1 MKIGLLSDA
10 HGNPEGL
17 ANCISYLEQ
26 QGVEKIFFLG
36 DAIGYLPRWA
46 EVLEILKRKNIFCLL
61 GNHDACL
68 FDEKALPNLSAA
80 YQIFPEYIKSIASY
94 VDWISSW
101 PSSYT
106 ETVDGKKLMFV
117 HGSPMNLTGGYVYP
131 WSDKSEFATVNADV
145 FFMGNT
151 HRPFVEHIGEKLL
164 INVGSCGLPRD
175 HGGLSSCAIY
185 DSASMTCDVFRIP
198 FDIDDVIAQSPD
210 IHPSVEDCL
219 HRTAEDFYGKVV
231 IQA

>member
-17 ANCISYLEQ
+17 SNCLAYLESQ
-26 QGVEKIFFLG
+26 HVEKIFFLG

-46 EVLEILKRKNIFCLL
+46 EVLEILKRKNVFCLR

-68 FDEKALPNLSAA
+68 FEVEALASLSDV
-80 YQIFPEYIKSIASY
+80 YQIFPEYINSIHSY
-94 VDWISSW
+94 IDWINSW

-106 ETVDGKKLMFV
+106 EVIGGKKLMLV

-131 WSDKSEFATVNADV
+131 WSDKSDFFSVDADV
-145 FFMGNT
+145 IFMGNT
-151 HRPFVEHIGEKLL
+151 HRPFIETVQDKLL

-185 DSASMTCDVFRIP
+185 DSNSMVCEVFRLP
-198 FDIDDVIAQSPD
+198 FDVDAVIARSPN
-210 IHPSVEDCL
+210 IHPSVEECL
-219 HRTAEDFYGKVV
+219 HRTSEDYYGKLVASV
-231 IQA
+231 